1 MKWRDI
7 DVRVE
12 FNPEHY
18 KDDHLHFCHI
28 QVFADERLQIMETG
42 YRSNFMAFAEM
53 DGYES
58 AEAFVLAWLD
68 HEAQKPEWIEYERS
82 SLQMALF

>member
-28 QVFADERLQIMETG
+28 QVFADERLPITETG
-42 YRSNFMAFAEM
+42 YRSNFMAYSEL
-53 DGYES
+53 DGYEN

-68 HEAQKPEWIEYERS
+68 HEAQKSEWTKYEQVS
-82 SLQMALF
+82 KQMVLF